1 MAVTTELPRKPG
13 IRGGLPPGLRFVRTR
28 RCPAAFAAVVQT
40 AVVAGNHSG
49 MIMAGSG
56 RLSSLLCALAL
67 STSMSA
73 IAAIDVLSVWN
84 YDDPAGSE
92 ARFRELARSAGGDD
106 LAVLET
112 QIARTFG
119 LRGRFDEARDMLS
132 RLAPRLPTLGPE
144 ARVRYQLEFGR
155 TWISP
160 VHKPIEM
167 TVQARATARAAYL
180 AAYELA
186 RQHELDDL
194 AIDALHMLPFVDT
207 DAESSLKWT
216 RLAFDTMARSTQPR
230 AKRWES
236 MLRNNLGYH
245 LHTQGKYDEALVVF
259 QANVPVTEKLGKASK
274 TRIAHWMV
282 AWTLRS
288 LGRLDE
294 ALEIQLRLEQENASD
309 STPDP
314 FVYEELAHL
323 YRGKGDTDKV
333 ERYVKLHAQQ
343 KRAQAK

>member
-1 MAVTTELPRKPG
+1 
-13 IRGGLPPGLRFVRTR
+13 
-28 RCPAAFAAVVQT
+28 
-40 AVVAGNHSG
+40 
-49 MIMAGSG
+49 MAGSG
-56 RLSSLLCALAL
+56 VLSSLLCALAL
-67 STSMSA
+67 ATSMSSM
-73 IAAIDVLSVWN
+73 AAIDVLSIWD

-92 ARFRELARSAGGDD
+92 SRFRELARSARGDD

-119 LRGRFDEARDMLS
+119 LRGQFGDARDVLS

-144 ARVRYQLEFGR
+144 PRVRYQLEYGR

-160 VHKPIEM
+160 IHKPVEM
-167 TVQARATARAAYL
+167 TAQARATARAAYL
-180 AAYELA
+180 SAYELA
-186 RQHELDDL
+186 RQHQLDDL

-207 DAESSLKWT
+207 DAESTLKWA
-216 RLAFDTMARSTQPR
+216 RLAFDEVARSTQPQ

-236 MLRNNLGYH
+236 MLRNNLGVH
-245 LHTQGKYDEALVVF
+245 LHSQGKYEEALALF
-259 QANVPVTEKLGKASK
+259 QANVPVTERLGKVRK

-288 LGRLDE
+288 LGRVDD
-294 ALEIQLRLEQENASD
+294 ALGIQLRLEQENASD

-314 FVYEELAHL
+314 YVFEELAHL
-323 YRGKGDTDKV
+323 YRAKGDTEKAG
-333 ERYVKLHAQQ
+333 RYAELHDRS